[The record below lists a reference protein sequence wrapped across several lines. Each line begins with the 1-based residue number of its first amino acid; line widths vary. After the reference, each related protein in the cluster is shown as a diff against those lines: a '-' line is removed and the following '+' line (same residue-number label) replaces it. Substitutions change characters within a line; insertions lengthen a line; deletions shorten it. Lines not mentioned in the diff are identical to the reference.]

1 FEPNSYKNLNKREKI
16 NNNLLNDQKLQSILN
31 LREFD
36 VITRR
41 KIFVNQDLGS
51 TTYAL
56 DLRYIR
62 SFSNFNKALGPLEKD
77 EQLFYIHDRE
87 SFKQQRHILRPFIVD
102 NKIADIITPA

>member
-1 FEPNSYKNLNKREKI
+1 
-16 NNNLLNDQKLQSILN
+16 
-31 LREFD
+31 
-36 VITRR
+36 RR
-41 KIFVNQDLGS
+41 KIFVNQDFGS

-102 NKIADIITPA
+102 NKIADIITPAENIICAPFLRNKEETKIDVNKPLF